1 MKQIGIILMILL
13 SSLLASAQDA
23 NNEKDKQKSDQ
34 ISAIEKRQAQELAQ
48 LTKQLTLTKEQQASI
63 ATLQNKLNTA
73 EKNYKESTKDDP
85 ERKMKKQEMKK
96 LRQSYEEDVIAVF
109 TKKQKS
115 KYNAILKA
123 KEQQMHS
130 LIPQNQSREL
140 VDNDEFPPMSQPPR

>member
-23 NNEKDKQKSDQ
+23 NNEKGKDKQKSDQ

-123 KEQQMHS
+123 KEQQMQS
-130 LIPQNQSREL
+130 QMSKAENQNSSS
-140 VDNDEFPPMSQPPR
+140 DNNDE